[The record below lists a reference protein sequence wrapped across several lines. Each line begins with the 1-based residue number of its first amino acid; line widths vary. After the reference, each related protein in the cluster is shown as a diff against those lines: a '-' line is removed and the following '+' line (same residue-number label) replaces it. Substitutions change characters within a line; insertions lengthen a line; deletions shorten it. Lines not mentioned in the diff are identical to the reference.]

1 MSESY
6 VSTASRHAPQNQ
18 LPDDLQEPIAIIGIN
33 ARIPGANDL
42 DTHWENLLHGRQLL
56 TEVPPSRWDWSA
68 IYGDPETSEKTR
80 ANRAGFIED
89 VDKFDARFFGISPRE
104 AKLMDPQQRLSLE
117 SAWLCIEDAG
127 YAPADLAGSETGV
140 FIGVSKSDYEELL
153 YRQGIAVEA
162 GTSTGVASS
171 IIPNRISYVLGLN
184 GPSFPI
190 DTACSGSLI
199 ALHTACQ
206 ALRAKDCTMALAAGV
221 HVMLTPTLT
230 ISFDKAGMLSPESR
244 SKAFDA
250 SADGYARG
258 EGVVTLL
265 LKPLAQAQFDG
276 DNIYG
281 VVRGS
286 GAAHGGQTNS
296 LTAPNA
302 SVQKKLLKR
311 VWSRAGI
318 DPRTI
323 TYIEAHG
330 TGTRLGDPI
339 EFSAIREAF
348 SEACEDF
355 APVSWQ
361 PACAIG
367 SVKTNIGHLEAAAGL
382 AGVLSVLLG
391 FRHGIIPGNPNLHD
405 VNEYCRTQ
413 GTPFYFPDSAR
424 PWLRLNQGVDSLI
437 PRRAGVSS
445 FGFGGAYAHV
455 LLEEAAPAA
464 PRAAVEVLPVLP
476 LSAKDP
482 AALQAQ
488 AHAAMQLINAELK
501 CRTLSENIAQ
511 TLHELMNSIAG
522 DAQSPDRRARF
533 LHAVQVAFKVKVPD
547 TVSVSPNILEAC
559 VAWLTAYDWSA
570 ASSQRWGSILS
581 TYQVGRNELP
591 LRIAVIAADWQG
603 LADGLHAIFAGRE
616 HANVIGP
623 HGKGQSTQRTD
634 DHDLLSLAGKF
645 AQRWVRGEVGFK
657 TLYAD
662 SGAPRAPLPGYP
674 FLRTR
679 HWFDAPAPVEST
691 SKTVATDHTPL
702 PTAFVDIKALKS
714 APAQLSAKEP
724 IAANVGQDVV
734 RMTRPAQGVVQLELA
749 EVDQANMFTS
759 ALTGS
764 LAKHFAD
771 VENDHS
777 VRAVVVTGSPR
788 VFSMGGTPDWLSGI
802 ARGERSF
809 TDEPFLYKGFLS
821 SRVPVISALQ
831 GHAFGGGLLLGLYAD
846 VPILSREALYAANF
860 MEYGFTP
867 GMGTTLVLGEKLGR
881 ALATEMMFS
890 AQSYAGAELA
900 ARGAGVL
907 IVPSAEVLPRA
918 LEIAKRIAAMPATSA
933 SELKKE
939 LAGALLEKLEPCIA
953 REDAMHRR
961 VMASPEILHRVEE
974 RFLDSAAVAAAA
986 TVTTAAPESLAAPR
1000 QIPLTPVSAV
1010 VQPAALPSGPA
1021 KIQLRTL
1028 HSPASEQSSGAGK
1041 NRVSHL
1047 SMVMQLLAGVLQLHR
1062 DEYTPQTPLRD
1073 LGLDSINSIEF
1084 ARALEGQLGERI
1096 DRDRLRHLDCA
1107 QEIANWLDGQSQAH
1121 TAVTQVERPVSP
1133 VAPSIP
1139 VVTSAPSFHSVL
1151 EVVVEVLGKI
1161 LHLAPED
1168 YDANTPFRDLGLDSI
1183 NAIELV
1189 RALDSRFVSLA
1200 GHYNSNAL
1208 QALGTAQALAVD
1220 LAARLEPSG
1229 NSAEP
1234 KGVASKDIN
1243 ELLDGVLG
1251 GTMSVDIALSHLA

>member
-6 VSTASRHAPQNQ
+6 VSTASPHAPQNQ
-18 LPDDLQEPIAIIGIN
+18 LPDDLQAPIAIIGIN
-33 ARIPGANDL
+33 ARVPGANDL
-42 DTHWENLLHGRQLL
+42 DNHWENLLHGRQLL

-153 YRQGIAVEA
+153 YRRGIAVEA

-206 ALRAKDCTMALAAGV
+206 ALRANDCTMALAAGV

-265 LKPLAQAQFDG
+265 LKPLAQAQLDG
-276 DNIYG
+276 DQIYG

-311 VWSRAGI
+311 VWRRAGI

-348 SEACEDF
+348 NEACEDF
-355 APVSWQ
+355 APASWQ
-361 PACAIG
+361 PSCAIG

-391 FRHGIIPGNPNLHD
+391 FRHGIIPGNPNLCD

-413 GTPFYFPDSAR
+413 DTPFYFPNSAR
-424 PWLRLNQGVDSLI
+424 PWLRLNQGVDSPI

-464 PRAAVEVLPVLP
+464 LRPPVEVLPVLP

-488 AHAAMQLINAELK
+488 AHAALQLINAELE

-511 TLHELMNSIAG
+511 TLHELMNNIAG
-522 DAQSPDRRARF
+522 DAQSLDHRARF
-533 LHAVQVAFKVKVPD
+533 LHAVQAAFKVKVPD
-547 TVSVSPNILEAC
+547 TVSVSPDILEAC
-559 VAWLTAYDWSA
+559 GAWLAVYDWSA
-570 ASSQRWGSILS
+570 ASSQRWGAVLS

-603 LADGLHAIFAGRE
+603 LADGLHAIVAGRE
-616 HANVIGP
+616 HANVVGP
-623 HGKGQSTQRTD
+623 HGKGQSAPGPD
-634 DHDLLSLAGKF
+634 DQELLSLAGKF
-645 AQRWVRGEVGFK
+645 AERWVGGEVSFK

-662 SGAPRAPLPGYP
+662 SAAPHASLPGYP

-679 HWFDAPAPVEST
+679 HWYDTPASADSP
-691 SKTVATDHTPL
+691 SKAVATDNVPV
-702 PTAFVDIKALKS
+702 PTASVDIQAPKS
-714 APAQLSAKEP
+714 APTQLSAKEP
-724 IAANVGQDVV
+724 VAENVAQDVV

-764 LAKHFAD
+764 LAKHFAEL
-771 VENDHS
+771 ENDHS
-777 VRAVVVTGSPR
+777 VRAVIVTGSPR

-809 TDEPFLYKGFLS
+809 TDEPFLYKGFLT

-918 LEIAKRIAAMPATSA
+918 LEIAKRIAAMPATSV

-974 RFLDSAAVAAAA
+974 RFLDSAAAAA
-986 TVTTAAPESLAAPR
+986 TVTPVSLVAPR

-1010 VQPAALPSGPA
+1010 VQPAALPSAPA

-1028 HSPASEQSSGAGK
+1028 HSPASEQSSGAGQ

-1047 SMVMQLLAGVLQLHR
+1047 SMVMQLLAGVLQLHS

-1084 ARALEGQLGERI
+1084 SRALEGQLGEGI

-1107 QEIANWLDGQSQAH
+1107 QAIANWLDGQSQPH
-1121 TAVTQVERPVSP
+1121 TAVAQVERPVSP

-1139 VVTSAPSFHSVL
+1139 VVTPAPSFHAVL
-1151 EVVVEVLGKI
+1151 EVVEEMLGKI

-1200 GHYNSNAL
+1200 GHYNSSAL

-1220 LAARLEPSG
+1220 LAARLEPSV
-1229 NSAEP
+1229 NSDGA
-1234 KGVASKDIN
+1234 KGVALKDIN

-1251 GTMSVDIALSHLA
+1251 GTMSVDTALSHLA